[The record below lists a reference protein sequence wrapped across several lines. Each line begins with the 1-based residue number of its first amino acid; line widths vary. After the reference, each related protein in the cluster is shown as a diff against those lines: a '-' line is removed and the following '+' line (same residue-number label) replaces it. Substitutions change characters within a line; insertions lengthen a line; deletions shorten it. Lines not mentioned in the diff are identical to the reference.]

1 MEEIS
6 IANTDLTYVSVY
18 DAGSGERIT
27 SYVTGVHADTV
38 DELQAIAMGQCPEG
52 VIVTQDAVTYNNALQ
67 GDLLYKDGAYTERP
81 EPTEEEKRAAALE
94 ALDSEYAAK
103 IGGIETE
110 MAKAK
115 AIEDEDYYADLK
127 AEREELVAEYEEK
140 RGAI

>member
-18 DAGSGERIT
+18 DAASGKRIA

-38 DELQAIAMGQCPEG
+38 EELQTVAKEQYPEG

-67 GDLLYKDGAYTERP
+67 GDLLYKDGEYAEHP
-81 EPTEEEKRAAALE
+81 EPTEEERRAAALE
-94 ALDSEYAAK
+94 TLDAEYAAK
-103 IGGIETE
+103 IGSIETE

-115 AIEDEDYYADLK
+115 AIEDEDYYADLR